1 MLLFSAILD
10 INPTMTRES
19 FVKLVI
25 AWNQSS
31 TYERNIIPDLKWN
44 GTYSFRTGTDDL
56 WLSVQEYRKQIIAV
70 RYEKKEDDGSIWDT
84 DYVMN
89 FEDMKM
95 SVRLDRSYTADAL
108 SFDPKFSTPHFITLL
123 EQKGYLKADGEL
135 PVTREPVFINEENVS
150 LLSDVINGNT
160 HYRLPAVFISRTFE
174 GEEPVDVRRLAAR
187 LKGAAH
193 VLVQENTDVGYTI
206 RDLCNSNNE
215 YNGAIGIYFP
225 NAAYGH
231 KRYLYHSGTGFDAFL
246 MEKVLRT
253 VIQYCNG
260 QMTEPL
266 YTWQGVNNALLMERM
281 TVQRK
286 ERLAAEAA
294 RKKAEEEMNQLL
306 NSLEEEEDRIRKHA
320 AEEARIEANKI
331 LDGFDND
338 LQYLQKQVEELTKAN
353 EILQYEN
360 QGMKAKLDS
369 VNEIP
374 VLYMGDEFEFYPG
387 EIKDLVL
394 LVLSES
400 ISSLQERSRRSDVVK
415 DIIRSND
422 YQKTSDKKAEE
433 VKKLLKSYDGMT
445 GPLRQALEDMGFI
458 ITEDGKHY
466 KLTYYGDD
474 RYQVIFSKTPSDH
487 RTGKNSSQ
495 KLNKMVF

>member
-1 MLLFSAILD
+1 M
-10 INPTMTRES
+10 
-19 FVKLVI
+19 
-25 AWNQSS
+25 
-31 TYERNIIPDLKWN
+31 
-44 GTYSFRTGTDDL
+44 
-56 WLSVQEYRKQIIAV
+56 
-70 RYEKKEDDGSIWDT
+70 
-84 DYVMN
+84 
-89 FEDMKM
+89 
-95 SVRLDRSYTADAL
+95 
-108 SFDPKFSTPHFITLL
+108 
-123 EQKGYLKADGEL
+123 
-135 PVTREPVFINEENVS
+135 
-150 LLSDVINGNT
+150 INGNT
-160 HYRLPAVFISRTFE
+160 HYRLPVVFISRTFE
-174 GEEPVDVRRLAAR
+174 GEEPVDVRRMAAR

-231 KRYLYHSGTGFDAFL
+231 KRYLYHSGTGYDAFL

-306 NSLEEEEDRIRKHA
+306 NSLEEEEDRISKNA

-374 VLYMGDEFEFYPG
+374 VLYMGDEFEFYSG

-400 ISSLQERSRRSDVVK
+400 VSNIQERSRRSDVVK